1 MNAIVNLKTVHSQ
14 SPEGPVSIV
23 VMGLNIPDPD
33 SADSFI
39 QHAAEK
45 FTLQRTC
52 SPPTT
57 DRMLITVVTSMPLQ
71 QIVNRWHQI
80 AANDPILNFYMSQM
94 KAADV
99 IRGTTVGVTLETA
112 SLVRP

>member
-1 MNAIVNLKTVHSQ
+1 MNSIVNLKTVHSQ

-23 VMGLNIPDPD
+23 IMGLNIPDLD
-33 SADSFI
+33 SADDFI
-39 QHAAEK
+39 QKAAEK

-57 DRMLITVVTSMPLQ
+57 DRMLITIVTSTPLQ
-71 QIVNRWHQI
+71 QFVNRWHQI
-80 AANDPILNFYMSQM
+80 VTKDPILNFYMSQM

-99 IRGTTVGVTLETA
+99 IRGTDAGVTLESA
-112 SLVRP
+112 SLLQS

>member
-1 MNAIVNLKTVHSQ
+1 MNSIVNLKTVQSQ
-14 SPEGPVSIV
+14 STEGPVSIV
-23 VMGLNIPDPD
+23 IMGLNIPDLE
-33 SADSFI
+33 SADDFI
-39 QHAAEK
+39 QQAAEK

-71 QIVNRWHQI
+71 QFVDRWHQI

-94 KAADV
+94 KVADV
-99 IRGTTVGVTLETA
+99 IQGTAPGVTLDTA
-112 SLVRP
+112 SLLQT